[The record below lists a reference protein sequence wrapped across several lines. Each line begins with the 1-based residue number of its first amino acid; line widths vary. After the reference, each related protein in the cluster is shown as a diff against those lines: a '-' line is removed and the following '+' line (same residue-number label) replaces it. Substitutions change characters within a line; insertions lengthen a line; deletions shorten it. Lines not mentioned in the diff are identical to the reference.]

1 MENNSQPLDG
11 SEANGDK
18 AKDDLPRLVRFFY
31 S

>member
-1 MENNSQPLDG
+1 LAVL
-11 SEANGDK
+11 ANGDK